1 MDLNLKIKDL
11 DINKNIN
18 IFYFVKIKN
27 LSCRFMKA
35 RKITYSRWV
44 TYRGQKHVI
53 KAKPVYIINI
63 LFCDSLGVYKLNG
76 LFVKS
81 SFVSW
86 VPEALKCCI
95 NYNIFNL
102 ISWDMNTWSTTKSK
116 IRHYY
121 NMYEKKLKTNLKHYR
136 TNAIPVNSSYFGW
149 KEEGRGSVVFFSRR
163 RDLSTCTYKK
173 FTRRNFCNIIQDK
186 LHWSSKSKNVQI
198 PNGSIKIHNELR
210 CLYERNLNNANWI
223 NHDLFRLLR
232 YTELWIIAYVKLSKK
247 PGSMT
252 SSLDKYTIDG
262 TSLKTIKALQN
273 SVLSSSFKWGEI
285 KRVYIPKPKTKGKK
299 RSLGI
304 GILGIP
310 KFQDRL
316 VQTVLK
322 EILEKIYEPKFLNNS
337 HGFRFCKSQH
347 TALNDI
353 RKYFGG
359 VIWFIEGGIHLFFDS
374 INHNILMT
382 ILSERIQDKK
392 ILNLIKFGLKSDIL
406 LSNGSFIKNNII
418 GTPQGGILSPLLS
431 NIYLDKLDKFIENK
445 KMKYDKGYIRASNKE
460 YTKLVRAYGA
470 VKYFP
475 KEFKNIRGVD
485 PFDNKYKR
493 IHYVRYADDF
503 IIGFI
508 GNKDEAVIL
517 KEEIKEYLQM
527 NLDLILNT
535 EKTLIKHRSE
545 IKKFLGY
552 KIGSKEVMYK
562 HVVKDTLRYS
572 RRQILTLFVDMD
584 KILKKLC
591 LLGYCDKGG
600 NPVPNFKLLH
610 QTQSVTNLNAIH
622 IINGLNAYYKLA
634 NNRNSAITRIIYILK
649 TSIAKMYA
657 AKYKKRTM
665 AAIFKIAG
673 PYLNKRIRSKN
684 PLGVTESKLEEFA
697 GSQEEII
704 ISKICLPKL
713 GKYNKQD
720 LSVYYTNEDK
730 LNFDDIF
737 KNVYSFSIRG
747 TKALNMSCYLCGSVE
762 NVEMHHVRKISDIKS
777 KDPISK
783 AMIAANRKQL
793 PLCKKHHYEVHG
805 RKYKG

>member
-1 MDLNLKIKDL
+1 MDKDL
-11 DINKNIN
+11 EINKNVN
-18 IFYFVKIKN
+18 IFCLEKIKN

-53 KAKPVYIINI
+53 KAKPVYVINI

-81 SFVSW
+81 SFVSC
-86 VPEALKCCI
+86 VPEALKYCT
-95 NYNIFNL
+95 NYNIFYL
-102 ISWDMNTWSTTKSK
+102 ISWDMNSWSTTKSK

-121 NMYEKKLKTNLKHYR
+121 NMYEKKLKTNFKHYR

-149 KEEGRGSVVFFSRR
+149 KEEGRGSVVFCSRR

-173 FTRRNFCNIIQDK
+173 FNKRNFCNSIQDK
-186 LHWSSKSKNVQI
+186 LYWFSKSKNVQI

-210 CLYERNLNNANWI
+210 SLYERNSNNDNWI

-247 PGSMT
+247 PGSLT
-252 SSLDKYTIDG
+252 SGLDKYTIDG

-273 SVLSSSFKWGEI
+273 LVLSSSFKWGEI
-285 KRVYIPKPKTKGKK
+285 KRVYIPKPNGKE
-299 RSLGI
+299 RS
-304 GILGIP
+304 LGIP

-322 EILEKIYEPKFLNNS
+322 EILEKIYEPTFSNNS
-337 HGFRFCKSQH
+337 HGFRFGKSQH
-347 TALNDI
+347 TALKDI

-359 VIWFIEGGIHLFFDS
+359 VIWFIEGDIHSFFDS
-374 INHNILMT
+374 INHNTLMT
-382 ILSERIQDKK
+382 IIAERIQDKK
-392 ILNLIKFGLKSDIL
+392 FLNLIKFGLKSDIL
-406 LSNGSFIKNNII
+406 LPNGIFIKNNII

-445 KMKYDKGYIRASNKE
+445 KKKYDKGYSRASNKE
-460 YTKLVRAYGA
+460 YNKLVRAYGA

-475 KEFKNIRGVD
+475 KEFKNIRSVD
-485 PFDNKYKR
+485 PFDDKFKR

-503 IIGFI
+503 IIGII
-508 GNKDEAVIL
+508 GNKDEAVSL
-517 KEEIKEYLQM
+517 REEIKEYLQM

-535 EKTLIKHRSE
+535 EKTLITHRSE

-552 KIGSKEVMYK
+552 TIGSKEVMYK
-562 HVVKDTLRYS
+562 HLVKDTLHDS
-572 RRQILTLFVDMD
+572 RRQILTLFVDIE
-584 KILKKLC
+584 KIIKKLC

-610 QTQSVTNLNAIH
+610 QTQSVTNLNATH

-634 NNRNSAITRIIYILK
+634 NNRNRAIARIIYILK
-649 TSIAKMYA
+649 SSIAKMYA

-673 PYLNKRIRSKN
+673 PYLNKRIRAKN
-684 PLGVTESKLEEFA
+684 PLGATEFKLEEFA

-704 ISKICLPKL
+704 IPKICLSKL
-713 GKYNKQD
+713 IKYNKPD
-720 LSVYYTNEDK
+720 LSVHYTNDDK
-730 LNFDDIF
+730 LIFDDIF
-737 KNVYSFSIRG
+737 KNIYSFSIRG
-747 TKALNMSCYLCGSVE
+747 TKALNMSCFVCGSVE
-762 NVEMHHVRKISDIKS
+762 NVEMHHVRKSSDIKS
-777 KDPISK
+777 KDQMSK

-793 PLCKKHHYEVHG
+793 PLCRKHHYEVHG